1 MRLCQQAQC
10 KAGQGLKLRGHDWP
24 GRISFRESNSWTR
37 KISGCTDV
45 LFPKKDGGKRPP
57 IVKSE
62 SALSL
67 IFALASEVFELATL
81 PFELQLILLNLL
93 ILAGGLIFAPL

>member
-1 MRLCQQAQC
+1 MFCSQ
-10 KAGQGLKLRGHDWP
+10 
-24 GRISFRESNSWTR
+24 
-37 KISGCTDV
+37 
-45 LFPKKDGGKRPP
+45 KKMGGKRPP

-81 PFELQLILLNLL
+81 PFELRLILLNLL